1 MRFLGAIRANTRSNE
16 VDIFHDESL
25 RKYNLGDF
33 HILKAKCPV
42 AFLAVKMDVFVIV
55 FAVAFVAVAEFIL
68 GLIAREDLVHEM
80 MRSECS

>member
-1 MRFLGAIRANTRSNE
+1 MFRAVRT
-16 VDIFHDESL
+16 DTGCYKIDFFDDESL

-33 HILKAKCPV
+33 HILKAKRPV
-42 AFLAVKMDVFVIV
+42 AFLAVKMDVFIIV

-68 GLIAREDLVHEM
+68 GLIAREYLVHEM